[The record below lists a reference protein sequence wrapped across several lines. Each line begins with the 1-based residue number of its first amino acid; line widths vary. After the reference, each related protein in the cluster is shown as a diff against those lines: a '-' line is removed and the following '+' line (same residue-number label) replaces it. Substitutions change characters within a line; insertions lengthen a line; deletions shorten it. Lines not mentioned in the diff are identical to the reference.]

1 MPRPRLLALVGPT
14 AAGKTALAIG
24 LGESIGA
31 EVVSIDS
38 RQVFRGLDV
47 GTAKPT
53 REEREKVPHHLLDLV
68 DPADPWDAAR
78 HAEAAARA
86 IGEVERRGRVPLLC
100 GGSGLY
106 LRALADGLCPAPPRD
121 PGLRERLIAEIAEG
135 GTDALRR
142 ELEAGDPDAAGRIA
156 PRDVARLVR
165 AIEVLRLT
173 GRPISSWQAE
183 HRAAERPFDVSVF
196 VLSPPVEDL
205 DRRIAHRTAEMFASG
220 LLEETRAAL
229 DAGAPADSAALRS
242 IGYREAQLV
251 LAGALGLAEAVA
263 AATVATRRYAKRQR
277 TWFRGLAGARWLDP
291 ADPGADLRRGCDA
304 VLAGG
309 RHAA

>member
-14 AAGKTALAIG
+14 AAGKTTLAIG
-24 LGESIGA
+24 LAESIGA

-53 REEREKVPHHLLDLV
+53 REERARVPHHLLDVV
-68 DPADPWDAAR
+68 DPAGLWDAAR

-86 IGEVERRGRVPLLC
+86 IGDVERRGRVALLC

-121 PGLRERLIAEIAEG
+121 PALRDRLLEEIAEG
-135 GTDALRR
+135 GADRLRR

-156 PRDVARLVR
+156 PRDFARLVR

-173 GRPISSWQAE
+173 GRAISAWQAE
-183 HRAAERPFDVSVF
+183 HRAAERPFDVAVF
-196 VLSPPVEDL
+196 VLSPPVEEL
-205 DRRIAHRTAEMFASG
+205 DRRIACRTAEMFASG

-251 LAGALGLAEAVA
+251 LAGTLGLPEAVA
-263 AATVATRRYAKRQR
+263 AATLATRRYAKRQR
-277 TWFRGLAGARWLDP
+277 TWFRGLPGARWLDP
-291 ADPGADLRRGCDA
+291 ADAGADLRQSVEA

-309 RHAA
+309 LHAA

>member
-1 MPRPRLLALVGPT
+1 MQPVILVGPT
-14 AAGKTALAIG
+14 GAGKTAAALDLAQRVPLEII
-24 LGESIGA
+24 S
-31 EVVSIDS
+31 VDS

-53 REEREKVPHHLLDLV
+53 REQREKVPHHLLDLV

-135 GTDALRR
+135 GIDALRR

-220 LLEETRAAL
+220 LVEETRAAL
-229 DAGAPADSAALRS
+229 AQPGGIGPTAGQAA
-242 IGYREAQLV
+242 GYAEAIDL
-251 LAGALGLAEAVA
+251 LAGRIDVAEAVRR
-263 AATVATRRYAKRQR
+263 TQRRTRQLAKRQL
-277 TWFRGLAGARWLDP
+277 TWLRSFAGATWI
-291 ADPGADLRRGCDA
+291 
-304 VLAGG
+304 
-309 RHAA
+309 AA